1 MTVRLMKMIIGN
13 KMVKKKKTV
22 GTMVLIVMMN
32 LKIVLILLMVK
43 SMVKMNTILSLTY
56 RTQIM
61 TVRLMK
67 MITGNNKVKIVGPQ
81 MRMIGHMKLK

>member
-1 MTVRLMKMIIGN
+1 M
-13 KMVKKKKTV
+13 
-22 GTMVLIVMMN
+22 
-32 LKIVLILLMVK
+32 K